1 MSAEIDRR
9 VFEVIADVFNADASS
24 ITRETVADDVDG
36 WDSLA
41 HTVLMMRLERV
52 FGVRIDEATASGA
65 ENVGELADAIARLA
79 A

>member
-1 MSAEIDRR
+1 MSAEIEQRLIS
-9 VFEVIADVFNADASS
+9 VIADVFSADPAA

-52 FGVRIDEATASGA
+52 FAVRIDEAIASGA
-65 ENVGELADAIARLA
+65 GNVGELADAIARLA
-79 A
+79 D